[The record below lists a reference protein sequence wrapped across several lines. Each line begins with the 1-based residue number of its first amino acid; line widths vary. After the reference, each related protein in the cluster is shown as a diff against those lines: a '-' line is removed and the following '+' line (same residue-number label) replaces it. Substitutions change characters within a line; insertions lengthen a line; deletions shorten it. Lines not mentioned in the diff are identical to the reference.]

1 MTMHGH
7 DHSYDHTRLVYAPMV
22 VGDVDDVFALETS
35 VYPHPWS
42 RGNFLDS
49 LSSGYNSWTLRD
61 DAGALAGY
69 FLLMP
74 IVDEAHLLNVAVAKA
89 RQGQGVGLY
98 LLDKVCACARGLS
111 MQSLLLEVRPSNL
124 RALKIYEQ
132 YGFTEIGRR
141 KAYYPAHNG
150 QREDAIV
157 MRLAL

>member
-1 MTMHGH
+1 MSVLHEH
-7 DHSYDHTRLVYAPMV
+7 EQLVYAPIV
-22 VGDVDDVFALETS
+22 VGDVDEVLALETS

-42 RGNFLDS
+42 RGNFIDS

-61 DAGALAGY
+61 GAGALVGY

-89 RQGQGVGLY
+89 HQRKGLGLY

-111 MQSLLLEVRPSNL
+111 MQSILLEVRPSNL
-124 RALKIYEQ
+124 RALKVYET
-132 YGFTEIGRR
+132 YGCAEIGRR

-157 MRLAL
+157 MRFTL

>member
-1 MTMHGH
+1 MSVLHEH
-7 DHSYDHTRLVYAPMV
+7 EQLVYAPMV
-22 VGDVDDVFALETS
+22 VGDVDEVLALETS

-42 RGNFLDS
+42 RGNFIDS
-49 LSSGYNSWTLRD
+49 LSNGYNSWTLRD
-61 DAGALAGY
+61 GAGALVGY

-89 RQGQGVGLY
+89 HQRKGLGRY

-111 MQSLLLEVRPSNL
+111 MQSILLEVRPSNL
-124 RALKIYEQ
+124 RALTVYEQ
-132 YGFTEIGRR
+132 YGFAEIGRR

-157 MRLAL
+157 MRFTI

>member
-1 MTMHGH
+1 MTMPRDF
-7 DHSYDHTRLVYAPMV
+7 DHLLYAPMV
-22 VGDVDDVFALETS
+22 VGDVDEVFALEAS

-42 RGNFLDS
+42 RGNFIDS

-61 DAGALAGY
+61 KGGTLIGY

-74 IVDEAHLLNVAVAKA
+74 VVDEAHLLNVAVAES
-89 RQGQGVGLY
+89 RQGQGLGRY
-98 LLDKVCACARGLS
+98 LIDKVMACARGLS
-111 MQSLLLEVRPSNL
+111 MDSILLEVRPSNL
-124 RALKIYEQ
+124 RALKVYKR

-157 MRLAL
+157 MRFTL